1 MQMRVTQNPE
11 SSVKVWGHPLHP
23 LMVPLPIGLLPRRF
37 CSTFCCGS
45 RGTDAFRIGGMWLLA
60 FGLIA
65 AAAAA
70 LAGIADFLGQ
80 IRVRHIGDAWYH
92 AVGNTVLL
100 LVQFF
105 NFYWRYEHGTAGI
118 IPVGTILSAIAVGIM
133 LYTGWKGGELVYR
146 HRVAIMD
153 PQRDEEREQALS
165 RM

>member
-23 LMVPLPIGLLPRRF
+23 LMVPLPIGLFTATLLF
-37 CSTFCCGS
+37 DILLWIT
-45 RGTDAFRIGGMWLLA
+45 GTDAFRIGGMWLLA

-65 AAAAA
+65 SVAAA
-70 LAGIADFLGQ
+70 LAGIADFLGHD
-80 IRVRHIGDAWYH
+80 RVRQIGDAWYH